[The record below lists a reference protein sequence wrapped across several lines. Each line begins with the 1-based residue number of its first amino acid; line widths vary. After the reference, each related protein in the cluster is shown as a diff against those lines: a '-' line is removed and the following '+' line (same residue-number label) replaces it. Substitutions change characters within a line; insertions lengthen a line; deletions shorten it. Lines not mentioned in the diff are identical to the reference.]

1 MNKNKIKKIIVQA
14 SFFLIFQVIF
24 LASTCPF
31 LAFYGPYE
39 NVKQALVGSL
49 METGRHQY
57 VAKIFLSDKE
67 INNIVG
73 TKNSKVHS
81 QKVDTSKFKIDN
93 KIELLKLDANKSFS
107 GYVLLIHNPK
117 RVKVG
122 YSMDFNIPKM
132 NLDTLAS
139 RYNAAC
145 AINAGGFSLEKYN
158 MPGGFIFSNGILK
171 YSESKNNNEKEDA
184 MAITKDGQM
193 LVGSYSINDLK
204 QLKVSEAICFGPA
217 LVVDGKGVVTKTSL
231 YDTAPRTAIGQ
242 KADGTIIMLVTDGR
256 LSSSFHFGASLKDIQ
271 DLMLQYGAVT
281 AYNLDGG
288 GSTSMYYNGDNLK
301 FDANTKFY
309 IPTGRAIPSIIYVK

>member
-1 MNKNKIKKIIVQA
+1 MNKNKVKKIIIQA
-14 SFFLIFQVIF
+14 CIFLIFELVFI
-24 LASTCPF
+24 SITSPF

-39 NVKQALVGSL
+39 NVKQAVVGSL

-57 VAKIFLSDKE
+57 IAKIFLSDKQ
-67 INNIVG
+67 INNIIG
-73 TKNSKVHS
+73 RKKSKIQS
-81 QKVDTSKFKIDN
+81 KKMDTSKFKIDN
-93 KIELLKLDANKSFS
+93 KIELLKLDDNKSFS

-117 RVKVG
+117 RVRVG

-132 NLDTLAS
+132 NLDNLAS
-139 RYNAAC
+139 RYNAVG
-145 AINAGGFSLEKYN
+145 AINAGGFSLLKYN

-171 YSESKNNNEKEDA
+171 YSESKDYNEKQDA

-204 QLKVSEAICFGPA
+204 QLNVSEAICFGPA
-217 LVVDGKGVVTKTSL
+217 LVVDGKGAVTKTSL

-301 FDANTKFY
+301 FDVNTKFY
-309 IPTGRAIPSIIYVK
+309 IPNGRAVPSIIYVK